1 MLATVLACRGTPW
14 EGEFLKIG
22 PKASGFPVW
31 EAIAAIVRVKEGEPL
46 HGGLVSQ
53 KGSSGV
59 LNSEGKARVL
69 ANTPIDNS
77 PGL

>member
-1 MLATVLACRGTPW
+1 MLATVLAGCGTP
-14 EGEFLKIG
+14 GQSKLPKIG
-22 PKASGFPVW
+22 PQARGLPVR
-31 EAIAAIVRVKEGEPL
+31 EPKGAVVRVKEGEPL
-46 HGGLVSQ
+46 HGGLVLQ